1 MICVL
6 QPANVGTFCKSMCMT
21 LVVSPGVLLC
31 QHKSLLYTRHKLKL
45 LQLITTLNREVAWIC
60 GFLFYLAYLTDI
72 SCKLW
77 FNFSAIDYK
86 KLNRR
91 WDSERELPYDDIV
104 HALQNTNTIDAYI
117 NSATDRRCYL
127 LEHRFTKFSEITQC
141 NGHYAVQGH
150 SRSPILVPIK
160 SSYTNTYYWY

>member
-104 HALQNTNTIDAYI
+104 HALQNAIDSYKF
-117 NSATDRRCYL
+117 R
-127 LEHRFTKFSEITQC
+127 HRSTPLCLGTQLTKFSEITQC
-141 NGHYAVQGH
+141 NGHYAVQVH
-150 SRSPILVPIK
+150 SRLRILVPIE
-160 SSYTNTYYWY
+160 SSYTTFY